1 MFSRTCAFGLLL
13 TIVVACSPAMAEEEQ
28 HFSFSV
34 AYTTLSLDGDEF
46 ADDFDGWGLA
56 FRWRTKFLE
65 EIPNL
70 LIGASFQLGF
80 YSGNDDPIGN
90 GLNESINDVDIFS
103 PTLDLVYRIPIGSQ
117 FFVEPGIGV
126 GWAWGTYNP
135 VIEGANHETNSGLVV
150 RPGVMVGYEN
160 DQWSTGLDFQYSVY
174 WIDFST
180 DAGATTVSDL
190 DGSHDELYI
199 GIFVR
204 YSF

>member
-1 MFSRTCAFGLLL
+1 MLL
-13 TIVVACSPAMAEEEQ
+13 TFTVFSSSVLAEEEQ

-34 AYTTLSLDGDEF
+34 AYTNLSLDGDEF
-46 ADDFDGWGLA
+46 ADDFDGWGMA
-56 FRWRTKFLE
+56 FRWRAKFLE
-65 EIPNL
+65 ELPNL

-80 YSGNDDPIGN
+80 YQGNDTPTDNPFDSPA
-90 GLNESINDVDIFS
+90 LNESINDVDIFS
-103 PTLDLVYRIPIGSQ
+103 PTLDLAWRIPLGSQ

-135 VIEGANHETNSGLVV
+135 VIEGANQETNSGLVV
-150 RPGVMVGYEN
+150 RPGVMLGYEN